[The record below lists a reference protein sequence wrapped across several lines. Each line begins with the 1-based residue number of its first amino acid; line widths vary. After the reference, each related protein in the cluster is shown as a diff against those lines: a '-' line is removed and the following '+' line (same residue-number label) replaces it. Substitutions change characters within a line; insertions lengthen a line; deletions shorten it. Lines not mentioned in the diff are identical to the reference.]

1 MIKSITN
8 LIFVL
13 FFIQIAVAYS
23 AVEMDF
29 DIKTD
34 GEISIKDVVVRDLG
48 ILDVEVVSEYN
59 VEFMDSDGNSLGIS
73 YFEPKFYVHSTELDI
88 VIPIDFSSVSVV
100 HPYSNRIETFVIK
113 NEDKILLEDNLQKY
127 LCNQNQICDEFESY
141 EFCSDDCR
149 SGYEDGYCD
158 SVEDDLCD
166 PDCVLQLDSDCNS
179 DDGSGKFPLF
189 WIVLIVIAVIAALLI
204 YKFWSKVVGRTE
216 NSDEGI
222 REETER
228 EDQYEY

>member
-141 EFCSDDCR
+141 EF
-149 SGYEDGYCD
+149 
-158 SVEDDLCD
+158 
-166 PDCVLQLDSDCNS
+166 
-179 DDGSGKFPLF
+179 
-189 WIVLIVIAVIAALLI
+189 
-204 YKFWSKVVGRTE
+204 
-216 NSDEGI
+216 
-222 REETER
+222 
-228 EDQYEY
+228 